1 MALLPLAGW
10 AQATNLSGYAITFP
24 NEDQEYAYFQ
34 GDAISVKP
42 AITLKKDA
50 ATIEEASGKFN
61 VVWTKA
67 GETVTDFFTVGE
79 YVVTVTANGDDTYG
93 SLATPSRS
101 FWVLRATNTV
111 TNEPAV
117 LNGPVTY
124 ADAPAA
130 GYALVTTEPTVS
142 FGTVKYMETLVDV
155 APVADATEWS
165 ETAPKT
171 KKVGTHY
178 VWIKVDGTS
187 NYKPFGPVKIAETY
201 SVEITGTNLTE
212 NTDYKVPTALDEAGI
227 PFTNTAQNLLAAG
240 GTANSNKVTEIQYSL
255 NQTNWSAT
263 IPTATNAGTYTVYWK
278 AVAAEGYYDATGYVT
293 AKINAVA
300 PTITPATKVAS
311 ATYTGVAQT
320 LLSAAGSA
328 SLGATP
334 NYTIKYSANQ
344 PANAEAW
351 AAINAG
357 DAVTYAN
364 VKGTEAGWYLV
375 TTQVV
380 AGGNYLAASGTTE
393 VQIQKATLTVTA
405 DAKTKVYRTDDV
417 DLTATY
423 TGWQNGETAES
434 QTTAGKFT
442 AATWQRA
449 DGEDAGEYAISIN
462 AEPTATNYT
471 FSYNT
476 ANYGKFTITPKEL
489 DDTDAFSF
497 TLSANS
503 FVYTGA
509 AVSPTITAASYT
521 YGAAPGTN
529 QAMADPADFTYVAA
543 NNINAGENTA
553 QLIITGQG
561 NFKGSIV
568 KNFTITPKPV
578 YIQPSTANKVYGAT
592 DPDFAYTLVSAPG
605 AAEVDGAV
613 LNGTVTLSRTEG
625 ENVGTYKIYVV
636 SYEAAAND
644 NYKIADDQIVN
655 TPASEDA
662 KNLTAAFTI
671 NPTGDGLVLKFKS
684 SAVATKVYGNADPV
698 YSIDDLE
705 YVSGFVGDDTWDV
718 VKPTLSVPVFAIAS
732 QNVGAENNQVT
743 VSGLAS
749 TNYPNVSV
757 QPLTF
762 TVTARPLVVTV
773 KNQTVEYGTNIE
785 TDSNEDAYWTV
796 ADGWNGTHASTTT
809 DTKADLNLTLS
820 THDDYLTYG
829 ADGTNNKTYNKV
841 IEATIDNDNYTLDTE
856 NSNWGNLTVTPSE
869 WLILSDN
876 DANVFTKIT
885 AHDGQNKKV
894 KVVFNRDQHLVS
906 DGDGVDRTWAK
917 EKWNSIVLPFDMP
930 IADLSSKFGYAIFNV
945 ADADNTKTGSVAF
958 KIEMAANLDGNIIPA
973 NTPLLIKT
981 NKAIAN
987 GTTIEFG
994 VKEIV
999 APEAAQFGSTINAT
1013 GYKFMGTYAPMTVA
1027 ADTEYADDFYFWT
1040 GTTDKPSRIKSTS
1053 TAGNTWIIK
1062 PFSAYVDQSAAGG
1075 ARDMELEFTYEDL
1088 GGQTTTVRGISV
1100 DEINSDKVN
1109 EGIYNL
1115 NGVKM
1120 NNVPT
1125 QKGIYIMNG
1134 KKVVVK

>member
-1 MALLPLAGW
+1 M
-10 AQATNLSGYAITFP
+10 
-24 NEDQEYAYFQ
+24 
-34 GDAISVKP
+34 
-42 AITLKKDA
+42 
-50 ATIEEASGKFN
+50 
-61 VVWTKA
+61 
-67 GETVTDFFTVGE
+67 
-79 YVVTVTANGDDTYG
+79 VTVTANGDDTYG

-124 ADAPAA
+124 AAAPAA
-130 GYALVTTEPTVS
+130 GYELVTTKPTLA

-155 APVADATEWS
+155 APTADATGWS
-165 ETAPKT
+165 TTAPKT

-178 VWIKVDGTS
+178 VWIMAEGTA
-187 NYKPFGPVKIAETY
+187 NYKPIGPVKIANTY
-201 SVEITGTNLTE
+201 YVEITGEHLTE
-212 NTDYKVPTALDEAGI
+212 NTDFSAPTGLDAALS
-227 PFTNTAQNLLAAG
+227 FNNTDQNLLAEG
-240 GTANSNKVTEIQYSL
+240 GEALTDKVTAIQYSL
-255 NQTNWSAT
+255 DQQDWSTT
-263 IPTATNAGTYTVYWK
+263 IPTGKNVANYTVYWK
-278 AVAAEGYYDATGYVT
+278 AVAAEGYYDFTDQLNAE
-293 AKINAVA
+293 ISAVA
-300 PTITPATKVAS
+300 PTITPATKVSS
-311 ATYTGVAQT
+311 ATYTGVAQA
-320 LLSAAGSA
+320 LLSGTGSA

-334 NYTIKYSANQ
+334 VYTIQYREKTTDDWG
-344 PANAEAW
+344 AES
-351 AAINAG
+351 AAITTGYN
-357 DAVTYAN
+357 N
-364 VKGTEAGWYLV
+364 VKGTEAGYYKV
-375 TTQVV
+375 TTKVLE
-380 AGGNYLAASGTTE
+380 AGNYLAASGTTE

-423 TGWQNGETAES
+423 TGWKNGETAES

-449 DGEDAGEYAISIN
+449 EGENAGEYAISIN
-462 AEPTATNYT
+462 AEPIAKNYT

-489 DDTDAFSF
+489 DNTAAFSF

-503 FVYTGA
+503 FEYTGA

-521 YGAAPGTN
+521 YGAAPGAV

-561 NFKGSIV
+561 NFKGTVV
-568 KNFTITPKPV
+568 KNFTITKKPV
-578 YIQPSTANKVYGAT
+578 YIKPSAANKVYGAT
-592 DPDFAYTLVSAPG
+592 DPEFAYTLVSAPG

-636 SYEAAAND
+636 SYVAADND

-655 TPASEDA
+655 TPASEDD

-718 VKPTLSVPVFAIAS
+718 VKPTLSVPQFAIAS
-732 QNVGAENNQVT
+732 QQVNAENNKVT
-743 VSGLAS
+743 VTGLAS

-773 KNQTVEYGTNIE
+773 KNQTVEYGTNIV
-785 TDSNEDAYWTV
+785 TDSDDDTYWTV
-796 ADGWNGTHASTTT
+796 AEGWHGTHASTIA

-829 ADGTNNKTYNKV
+829 PAAAAYTGV
-841 IEATIDNDNYTLDTE
+841 IEATINNANYSLDTE
-856 NSNWGNLTVTPSE
+856 NSTWGNLTVTPSE

-876 DANVFTKIT
+876 DADVFTKIT
-885 AHDGQNKKV
+885 AHNGQNKKV
-894 KVVFNRDQHLVS
+894 RVVFNRDQHLVS

-945 ADADNTKTGSVAF
+945 ADATNTKTGSVAF
-958 KIEMAANLDGNIIPA
+958 KIEMAANYDGNIIPA

-987 GTTIEFG
+987 ATTIEFG
-994 VKEIV
+994 LKEIV

-1062 PFSAYVDQSAAGG
+1062 PFSAYVDQSAAAG